1 MEGQSTSLQYEFLP
15 GSFFVLNE
23 AFVMRDLC
31 TVVVVLLITGLM
43 LADATV
49 SFIGAKLKTNICLES
64 TNSNLK
70 HFNLPD
76 DDVCTIFLSALVTN
90 STSGNNS

>member
-1 MEGQSTSLQYEFLP
+1 MEGQGTSLQYEFLP

-49 SFIGAKLKTNICLES
+49 SFIGAKFKKKLVS
-64 TNSNLK
+64 TSNLK
-70 HFNLPD
+70 HFYLPD

>member
-1 MEGQSTSLQYEFLP
+1 MEGQGTSLQYEFLP

-43 LADATV
+43 LAEATV
-49 SFIGAKLKTNICLES
+49 SFIGAK
-64 TNSNLK
+64 
-70 HFNLPD
+70 F
-76 DDVCTIFLSALVTN
+76 F
-90 STSGNNS
+90 

>member
-1 MEGQSTSLQYEFLP
+1 MEGQGASLQTEFLP

-31 TVVVVLLITGLM
+31 TVVAVLVITGLM

-49 SFIGAKLKTNICLES
+49 SFTGAAKFDNVTNII
-64 TNSNLK
+64 N
-70 HFNLPD
+70 
-76 DDVCTIFLSALVTN
+76 
-90 STSGNNS
+90 